1 MSGSWP
7 VIVLGGTGYVG
18 GEMLRLVA
26 AHPELELGAAVSTS
40 RAGGLLAESFAHLG
54 PCYPEARFVSFDAAI
69 EGLAD
74 APHWIVLSAAP
85 HGASA
90 AMVARLLDAAEA
102 AGVALTVVDASA
114 DFRFNDADAFASVY
128 RQPHA
133 APARLPEFHCAVP
146 EHSGSIDTPH
156 AAHPGCFATTMLLA
170 IVPLVK
176 AGACSGPFYV
186 SAVTGSTGAGRTPRD
201 TTHHPV
207 RQSNLFAYLPLA
219 HRHAPE
225 VRALAQAATGRDI
238 DLKFVP
244 HSGPFARGIHATIF
258 CARAGAGAG
267 DGLAGQVDVG
277 AHGAAERILGG
288 AGKDIAVP
296 SETGTRRAASEFNTA
311 RNNNAAAAELRAL
324 FNDYYADSQF
334 VRVGSTPPRVKDIA
348 GSNYAQLSVAVDGD
362 TIVVCSV
369 LDNLVK
375 GAAGGSIQW
384 VNRLLGLPESLG
396 LTAPAAGW
404 V

>member
-1 MSGSWP
+1 MSLSWP

-54 PCYPEARFVSFDAAI
+54 PCYPENHFVSFDAAI

-74 APHWIVLSAAP
+74 APHWVVLSAAP

-90 AMVARLLDAAEA
+90 AMVARLLDAADA
-102 AGVALTVVDASA
+102 AGVKLTVVDASA
-114 DFRFNDADAFASVY
+114 DFRFSDADAFASVY
-128 RQPHA
+128 KQPHA
-133 APARLPEFHCAVP
+133 APGRLSEFLCAVP
-146 EHSGSIDTPH
+146 EHSPRIDAPH

-225 VRALAQAATGRDI
+225 VRALAKAATGRDI
-238 DLKFVP
+238 RLKFVP

-258 CARAGAGAG
+258 CARAGGEPGFAQQA
-267 DGLAGQVDVG
+267 DVG
-277 AHGAAERILGG
+277 ANGNDVTA
-288 AGKDIAVP
+288 P
-296 SETGTRRAASEFNTA
+296 TGTGGGRVASDSTTG
-311 RNNNAAAAELRAL
+311 RNGRNAAELQAV
-324 FNDYYADSQF
+324 FSDYYADSQF
-334 VRVGSTPPRVKDIA
+334 VGVGSTPPRVKDIV
-348 GSNYAQLSVAVDGD
+348 GSNYAHLSVAVDGD

-404 V
+404 I

>member
-1 MSGSWP
+1 MSGPWP

-225 VRALAQAATGRDI
+225 VRALAKAATGRDI

-244 HSGPFARGIHATIF
+244 HSGPFARGIHATVF
-258 CARAGAGAG
+258 CARAGGEPGFGQQADAGANG
-267 DGLAGQVDVG
+267 
-277 AHGAAERILGG
+277 R
-288 AGKDIAVP
+288 
-296 SETGTRRAASEFNTA
+296 S
-311 RNNNAAAAELRAL
+311 AAELRAI
-324 FNDYYADSQF
+324 FTDYYADSQF

-384 VNRLLGLPESLG
+384 VNRLLGLPESRG